1 MALPNSGEYHNPPYS
16 GHIPGKTMTPTTEHK
31 KDSLFR
37 IPAHEMKAIAS
48 LLGRE
53 PNLTEEAIFSA
64 MWSEHCSYKS
74 SRKHLRKFQSHNPRV
89 VSGPGENA
97 GIIHIGEGIG
107 IAFKMESH
115 NHPSFLEPFQGA
127 ATGVGGILRDIFA
140 MGARPVALANSLVFG
155 SLRHPRHRTLFR
167 RVVAGIAG
175 YGNPVGIPTVAGEV
189 WFDDRYL
196 NNILVNVFALGV
208 VNINSVMSAK
218 APKEGLVAVY
228 MGNRTGRDGV
238 SGAAMASRGFTSSDG
253 DLRPQVQ
260 VADPYVGKNL
270 IEATLRIIQENLPVA
285 VQDMG
290 AAGLTSSSTEMAGR
304 GGLGM
309 ELDLSSV
316 PLRETQMEGWEI
328 LLSESQERM
337 LFLSEPEQVERILQI
352 ARDYQLS
359 ASVVGRTITDP
370 TFRVKMENRILAEI
384 PIELLT
390 DKAPVYDRPADVT
403 PPIFLTGHIKAQTG
417 SHAILQSFKEMIS
430 HPNGGDTKWIH
441 QQFDK
446 TVGGATLMGPG
457 HDGAVVNLKSSK
469 KSSVAIALASLPH
482 TLSRDAYK
490 GACNTVLKAVTDLSA
505 MGAIPLGM
513 TDCLNFGNPENPIVM
528 GQLSDAISGIADMGA
543 ALEIPVVS
551 GNVSLYNETNKQ
563 SIPPT
568 PMIVITGRVSDYRN
582 RIPGI
587 TNTPGLTVSLLGSSE
602 NLSLG
607 GSFLEWIS
615 GDSPLGPVPEPD
627 PSFLKRIVKLM
638 AGLSSRR
645 LINCSRS
652 VGKGGILRSLLMMTL
667 GSIDTG
673 VIIRIPD
680 PIEPLSYFFSESPGR
695 ILIAH
700 SSTDQEEILQWS
712 REMGVTLQTLG
723 TTVQK
728 AFSVRYRDLDGQEKH
743 LSESPQNLKNL
754 YMNAITQFMEDAP

>member
-1 MALPNSGEYHNPPYS
+1 
-16 GHIPGKTMTPTTEHK
+16 MTLTTDNKE
-31 KDSLFR
+31 SRFR
-37 IPAHEMKAIAS
+37 IPSHEMAAISS
-48 LLGRE
+48 LLGRD

-74 SRKHLRKFQSHNPRV
+74 SRKHLRRFQSAHNARV

-140 MGARPVALANSLVFG
+140 MGARPIALANSLVFG

-208 VNINSVMSAK
+208 VNVDGVMSAK
-218 APKEGLVAVY
+218 APKAGLIAIY

-238 SGAAMASRGFTSSDG
+238 SGAAMASRGFNSSDG

-270 IEATLRIIQENLPVA
+270 IEATLKIIQKGLPVA

-316 PLRETQMEGWEI
+316 PLRETKMEGWEI

-337 LFLSEPEQVERILQI
+337 LFLAQPEQVEPILQI
-352 ARDYQLS
+352 AKDYQLA
-359 ASVVGRTITDP
+359 ASVVGETITEP
-370 TFRVKMENRILAEI
+370 VFRVRMSNQTLAEI

-390 DKAPVYDRPADVT
+390 DKAPVYDRPTSAT
-403 PPIFLTGHIKAQTG
+403 PAIVMPNHIKAQSG
-417 SHAILQSFKEMIS
+417 SHAILETFKEMIS
-430 HPNGGDTKWIH
+430 HPNGGDTTWIH

-446 TVGGATLMGPG
+446 AVGGATLMGPG
-457 HDGAVVNLKSSK
+457 HDGAVVNLKSPQ

-482 TLSRDAYK
+482 TLSKDAYR
-490 GACNTVLKAVTDLSA
+490 GAGVTVLKAVTDLAA

-513 TDCLNFGNPENPIVM
+513 TDCLNFGNPENPEIM
-528 GQLSDAISGIADMGA
+528 GQLTAAISGIADMGT

-582 RIPGI
+582 RIAGI
-587 TNTPGLTVSLLGSSE
+587 TKTPGLTISLLGSL
-602 NLSLG
+602 NDLSLG
-607 GSFLEWIS
+607 GSFFEWIA
-615 GDSPLGPVPEPD
+615 GDASLGAVPEPK
-627 PSFLKRIVKLM
+627 PSQIKRIVNLM
-638 AGLSSRR
+638 SGLSSRR
-645 LINCSRS
+645 LLTCSRS
-652 VGKGGILRSLLMMTL
+652 IGKGGILRSLFMMTR
-667 GSIDTG
+667 GSADLG
-673 VIIRIPD
+673 VIIKISN
-680 PIEPLSYFFSESPGR
+680 PIEPLSYFFSEAPGR
-695 ILIAH
+695 IIIGH
-700 SSTDQEEILQWS
+700 STTDQEEIIQWS
-712 REMGVTLQTLG
+712 KEMGVPFQTIG
-723 TTVQK
+723 ITSQK
-728 AFSVRYRDLDGQEKH
+728 TFSVSYRDLDGHEKH
-743 LSESPQNLKNL
+743 LSESPQTLQNL
-754 YMNAITQFMEDAP
+754 YMNAITQYMEDAP

>member
-1 MALPNSGEYHNPPYS
+1 
-16 GHIPGKTMTPTTEHK
+16 MTSTT
-31 KDSLFR
+31 DSKESRFR
-37 IPAHEMKAIAS
+37 IPSHEMASISS
-48 LLGRE
+48 LLGRA

-74 SRKHLRKFQSHNPRV
+74 SRKHLRRFQSHNSRV

-97 GIIHIGEGIG
+97 GIIHIGEEIG

-140 MGARPVALANSLVFG
+140 MGARPIALANSLVFG
-155 SLRHPRHRTLFR
+155 SLRHPRHRTLFK

-175 YGNPVGIPTVAGEV
+175 YGNPVGIPTVAGEI
-189 WFDDRYL
+189 WFDDRYM

-208 VNINSVMSAK
+208 VNVKSIMSAK
-218 APKEGLVAVY
+218 APKAGLVAVY

-238 SGAAMASRGFTSSDG
+238 SGAAMASRSFNSSDG

-270 IEATLRIIQENLPVA
+270 IEATLKIIQEGLPVA

-309 ELDLSSV
+309 ELELSSV

-337 LFLSEPEQVERILQI
+337 LFLSEPEQVEKILRI
-352 ARDYQLS
+352 AKDYQLA
-359 ASVVGRTITDP
+359 ASVVGKTIMEP
-370 TFRVKMENRILAEI
+370 LFRVKMKDGILAEI
-384 PIELLT
+384 PIDLLT
-390 DKAPVYDRPADVT
+390 DKAPVYDRPVDIS
-403 PPIFLTGHIKAQTG
+403 PSMDQPDHIKAQSG
-417 SHAILQSFKEMIS
+417 SHAILQTFKEMLS
-430 HPNGGDTKWIH
+430 HPNGGDTSWIH

-446 TVGGATLMGPG
+446 SVGGATLMGPG
-457 HDGAVVNLKSSK
+457 HDGAVLDLKSPH
-469 KSSVAIALASLPH
+469 KSSVAIALSSLPH
-482 TLSRDAYK
+482 ALSRDAYK
-490 GACNTVLKAVTDLSA
+490 GAGMTVLKAVTDLAA
-505 MGAIPLGM
+505 MGAVPLGM

-528 GQLSDAISGIADMGA
+528 GQLSSAISGIADMGT
-543 ALEIPVVS
+543 ALGIPVVS

-582 RIPGI
+582 RISGTTKI
-587 TNTPGLTVSLLGSSE
+587 PGLTLSLLGSSE
-602 NLSLG
+602 DLFLG
-607 GSFLEWIS
+607 GSFLEWLS
-615 GDSPLGPVPEPD
+615 GESSLGPVPEPN
-627 PSFLKRIVKLM
+627 PARINRIVKLM

-645 LINCSRS
+645 LISCSRS
-652 VGKGGILRSLLMMTL
+652 IGKGGILRSLLMMTL
-667 GSIDTG
+667 PSPDMG
-673 VIIRIPD
+673 VMIRIPNL
-680 PIEPLSYFFSESPGR
+680 IEPLSYFFSESPGR
-695 ILIAH
+695 IIIGH
-700 SSTDQEEILQWS
+700 SATDQEEILQWS
-712 REMGVTLQTLG
+712 REMGVPFQVIG
-723 TTVQK
+723 TTSQK
-728 AFSVRYRDLDGQEKH
+728 TFSVRYRDLDGQEKH
-743 LSESPQNLKNL
+743 LYENPQNLQTL

>member
-1 MALPNSGEYHNPPYS
+1 
-16 GHIPGKTMTPTTEHK
+16 MTSTTDHK
-31 KDSLFR
+31 KESRFR
-37 IPAHEMKAIAS
+37 IPPHEMASIAS
-48 LLGRE
+48 LLGRA

-74 SRKHLRKFQSHNPRV
+74 SRKHLRRFQSHNPRV

-97 GIIHIGEGIG
+97 GIIHIGEDIG

-140 MGARPVALANSLVFG
+140 MGARPIALANSLVFG

-208 VNINSVMSAK
+208 VNVNSVMSAK
-218 APKEGLVAVY
+218 APKAGLIAVY

-238 SGAAMASRGFTSSDG
+238 SGAAMASRGFSSSDG

-270 IEATLRIIQENLPVA
+270 IEATLKIINEGLPVA

-316 PLRETQMEGWEI
+316 PLRENQMEGWEI

-337 LFLSEPEQVERILQI
+337 LFLSEPEKVGKILDI
-352 ARDYQLS
+352 AREYQLS
-359 ASVVGRTITDP
+359 ANVVGKTITEP
-370 TFRVKMENRILAEI
+370 VFRVKMEDQVQAEI

-390 DKAPVYDRPADVT
+390 DKAPIYDRPAHSST
-403 PPIFLTGHIKAQTG
+403 PTLPTGIVKAQTG
-417 SHAILQSFKEMIS
+417 SHAILQSFKDMIS
-430 HPNGGDTKWIH
+430 HPNGGDTTWIH

-446 TVGGATLMGPG
+446 AVGGATLMGPG
-457 HDGAVVNLKSSK
+457 HDGAIVNLKSPQ
-469 KSSVAIALASLPH
+469 KSSVAIALSSLPH
-482 TLSRDAYK
+482 ALSRDAYK
-490 GACNTVLKAVTDLSA
+490 GACITVLKAVTDLAA
-505 MGAIPLGM
+505 MGAQPVGM
-513 TDCLNFGNPENPIVM
+513 TDCLNFGNPENPVVM
-528 GQLSDAISGIADMGA
+528 GQLRDAISGIADMGSI
-543 ALEIPVVS
+543 LELPVVS
-551 GNVSLYNETNKQ
+551 GNVSLYNETNQQ

-568 PMIVITGRVSDYRN
+568 PMIVITGRVADYRN
-582 RIPGI
+582 RISGMTQI
-587 TNTPGLTVSLLGSSE
+587 PGLTLSLLGSTE
-602 NLSLG
+602 DLSLG

-615 GDSPLGPVPEPD
+615 EDSPLGPIPEANPY
-627 PSFLKRIVKLM
+627 SVKKIVKLM

-645 LINCSRS
+645 LVSCSRS
-652 VGKGGILRSLLMMTL
+652 IGRGGILRSLLMMTL

-673 VIIRIPD
+673 VIIKIPNR
-680 PIEPLSYFFSESPGR
+680 IEPLTYFFSESPGR
-695 ILIAH
+695 IIIAH

-712 REMGVTLQTLG
+712 KEMGVPFQTLG
-723 TTVQK
+723 TTAQK
-728 AFSVRYRDLDGQEKH
+728 TFSVRYRDLEGQEKH
-743 LSESPQNLKNL
+743 ISETPHNLKAL